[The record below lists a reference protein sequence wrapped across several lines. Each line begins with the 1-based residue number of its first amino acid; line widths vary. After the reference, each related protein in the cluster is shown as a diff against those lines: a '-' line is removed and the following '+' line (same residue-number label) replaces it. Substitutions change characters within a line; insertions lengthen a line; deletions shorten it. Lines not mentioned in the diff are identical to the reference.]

1 MIEQILRFLIMKK
14 NINIIKKLFEDE
26 NLLNKLTQELNAN
39 LIDYAT
45 IKYLMS
51 PDN

>member
-1 MIEQILRFLIMKK
+1 MIEQILKLLIMKK
-14 NINIIKKLFEDE
+14 DINIIKKLFEDE
-26 NLLNKLTQELNAN
+26 DLFSKLTQELNNN